1 MDENAKTSSGFPYKT
16 LIWALFAVVALF
28 LFRNELKGLL
38 NRSEELSL
46 FGINVK
52 TSEGE
57 IAKLTDSIQI
67 HQDRILSLVEEV
79 EGQEEE
85 IAKLKQLKDQLAR
98 QASNCPG
105 IENNTKLLN
114 AEYGRILRN
123 NSIIKK
129 KADELKSVKM
139 ITDFK
144 SVQN

>member
-1 MDENAKTSSGFPYKT
+1 MNEDVKPNSGFPYKT
-16 LIWALFAVVALF
+16 LIWALVAVVALF

-57 IAKLTDSIQI
+57 ISKLTDSIQM
-67 HQDRILSLVEEV
+67 HQSRIVSLVEEI
-79 EGQEEE
+79 GIQEEE
-85 IAKLKQLKDQLAR
+85 IAKLKLLKDQLAR

-105 IENNTKLLN
+105 IEDNTKLLN

-129 KADELKSVKM
+129 KADELKSVQM
-139 ITDFK
+139 MTSFK
-144 SVQN
+144 AIE